1 MKNSRCNWEY
11 TGKYDTNKQGSIKSM
26 KWMVTNV

>member
-11 TGKYDTNKQGSIKSM
+11 TGKYDTNKQGSIK